1 MIINYLFVFPAGQT
15 VSSSSFSTPTSTSS
29 SSQTSSSSSFSFSTS
44 GPSPPPMAPAQSESS
59 SGEPQD
65 LAPDLRQLLSSLLGA
80 AGGPGA
86 AAAGAPSITVTTSSV
101 PAFIQGMT
109 EFMQQVGGF
118 LLLGSVGDV
127 PGLVLTLFLFF
138 QASQPI
144 FSPPPPPPS
153 AGPTAGANP
162 AGGEAESVNP
172 ELFTGIMRGVLSTM
186 MGSLGQAQ
194 NDTESIAQ
202 FMQRLSQ
209 ATNLFNGQDDPTGRL
224 PAAATAL
231 RVIRCPDDDSV

>member
-15 VSSSSFSTPTSTSS
+15 VSSSTPTSTSS
-29 SSQTSSSSSFSFSTS
+29 SSSSQTSSSTSFSFSTS
-44 GPSPPPMAPAQSESS
+44 GPSLPPTAPAQSESS

-65 LAPDLRQLLSSLLGA
+65 LAPDLRQLLGSLLGA
-80 AGGPGA
+80 AGGPGGA
-86 AAAGAPSITVTTSSV
+86 TAGAPSITVTTSSV

-118 LLLGSVGDV
+118 LLLGSAGDV
-127 PGLVLTLFLFF
+127 PVLTLCFFF

-144 FSPPPPPPS
+144 FSPPPPPS

-162 AGGEAESVNP
+162 AAAAAESVNP

-209 ATNLFNGQDDPTGRL
+209 ATNLFNGQEDPTGRL
-224 PAAATAL
+224 PAAASAL
-231 RVIRCPDDDSV
+231 HVAHCPDDESI